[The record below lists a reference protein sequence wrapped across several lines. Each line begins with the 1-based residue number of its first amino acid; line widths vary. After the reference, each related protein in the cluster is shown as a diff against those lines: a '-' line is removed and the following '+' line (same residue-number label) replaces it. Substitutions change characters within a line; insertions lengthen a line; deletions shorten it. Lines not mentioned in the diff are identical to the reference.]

1 MDQAK
6 LAKLQ
11 AQAAAVRIGGKGTP
25 RRKIKKTHKSS
36 GADDKKLQSSL
47 KKLNVQPIQAI
58 EEVNMFKED
67 GQVIHFTA
75 PKGKFTRALFR
86 FDSTLYHCFWPCG
99 ATLICSPCVRSSK

>member
-1 MDQAK
+1 MDQNK

-25 RRKIKKTHKSS
+25 RRKVKKTHKSS

-75 PKGKFTRALFR
+75 PKGRHPNPIAFASSLLVQLTISA
-86 FDSTLYHCFWPCG
+86 CF
-99 ATLICSPCVRSSK
+99 SSC

>member
-25 RRKIKKTHKSS
+25 RRKVKKAHKSS

-47 KKLNVQPIQAI
+47 KKLNVQPIQQI

-75 PKGKFTRALFR
+75 PKGMYDNYHPTRTCLSPILFWNANA
-86 FDSTLYHCFWPCG
+86 D
-99 ATLICSPCVRSSK
+99 

>member
-25 RRKIKKTHKSS
+25 RRKVKKAHKSS

-47 KKLNVQPIQAI
+47 KKLGVQPIPSI

-75 PKGKFTRALFR
+75 PKGIYCSYCSFGMLTC
-86 FDSTLYHCFWPCG
+86 SSCVG
-99 ATLICSPCVRSSK
+99 AR